1 MAARMPGATFTGCD
15 ASALLMRRANDMA
28 RGLGLANVEFVEGDL
43 REVAGSLGTFDYVI
57 AHGFYSWVP
66 ADVRDAFLALAHGH
80 LAPGGL
86 VYVSYNVLPGCF
98 VRQIGWDA
106 IKLEDAGAATAR
118 ERLEGA
124 RRVRRDLAQA
134 WRAAGGMAAM
144 LAPELADDA
153 GRTDGALY
161 HDDMSGVNQPVYFTA
176 FARHVAAHGLGFLA
190 EAELGTI
197 GAVGLT
203 PDMQKIIVDA
213 DPMARE
219 QYIDFARLRRFRQSI
234 LAAAPTCSGPL
245 TPAALGAAPRFRRH
259 GRGPERRDGG
269 VRATCSS
276 TCWRALPR
284 YHRRRRAC
292 RCAGGARRARERSG
306 WADPPRVLRRGVC
319 ELHQNPLP
327 AMPGASERPR
337 ARRRSMAGGAV
348 GNRHEPAARRRASPR
363 GGCALAAAA
372 ADGTRDR
379 AGLAA
384 ALGSRPDAAASADQC
399 LDRFAL
405 TGLLES

>member
-1 MAARMPGATFTGCD
+1 MTGIRAARIQWRRLRYAARDVPRDPRKPEGRLRGRRVRRGAESLQPAQPTRGDRDAVRPRAARSGGARVLEVGCGDGANLLPMAARMPGATFTGCD

-153 GRTDGALY
+153 GRTDG
-161 HDDMSGVNQPVYFTA
+161 
-176 FARHVAAHGLGFLA
+176 R
-190 EAELGTI
+190 
-197 GAVGLT
+197 
-203 PDMQKIIVDA
+203 
-213 DPMARE
+213 
-219 QYIDFARLRRFRQSI
+219 SI
-234 LAAAPTCSGPL
+234 TTTC
-245 TPAALGAAPRFRRH
+245 
-259 GRGPERRDGG
+259 
-269 VRATCSS
+269 RA
-276 TCWRALPR
+276 
-284 YHRRRRAC
+284 
-292 RCAGGARRARERSG
+292 
-306 WADPPRVLRRGVC
+306 
-319 ELHQNPLP
+319 
-327 AMPGASERPR
+327 
-337 ARRRSMAGGAV
+337 
-348 GNRHEPAARRRASPR
+348 
-363 GGCALAAAA
+363 
-372 ADGTRDR
+372 
-379 AGLAA
+379 
-384 ALGSRPDAAASADQC
+384 
-399 LDRFAL
+399 
-405 TGLLES
+405 